1 MSLPDP
7 MTPADCDL
15 RDFQFMPLD
24 IARLFGSEFHAR
36 ASDGEWRAGLTLW
49 LKSYHQVPAAS
60 LPDDDVALA
69 RLAEYGRDLKS
80 WRVVKEGALHGW
92 AKCSD
97 GRLYHPVVAEKVLAA
112 WLQKL
117 HARLRGGK
125 GNAKRWKLPFDA
137 KALEDKVSEAS
148 RLLSDLNPSS
158 PIDQPLM
165 PEASK
170 EECTLNPSSIH
181 EGSNEHSTED
191 RKGQGQGQG
200 EEKEPPLPPE
210 GGAAD
215 AAGEQSKPAG
225 KYSDDFEAFWREY
238 PKRDRAASKP
248 DAWKAWSARL
258 KAGVSAQ
265 DLISAA
271 TNYRVDQT
279 AKGKVGTEYVKLPA
293 TFLGKGEHWKSYLG
307 PQPQLP
313 ARPGAKPS
321 NFTNLPKHT
330 PDMYQEEPDHDGP
343 NF

>member
-1 MSLPDP
+1 MPLPDP
-7 MTPADCDL
+7 LTPADCDL

-60 LPDDDVALA
+60 LPDDEVALA

-80 WRVVKEGALHGW
+80 WRAVKDGALHGW
-92 AKCSD
+92 VKCSD
-97 GRLYHPVVAEKVLAA
+97 GRLYHPVVAEKVLEG

-148 RLLSDLNPSS
+148 RLLRDLNPSS
-158 PIDQPLM
+158 SVDQPLM

-170 EECTLNPSSIH
+170 DECPSNPSSIH

-210 GGAAD
+210 GD
-215 AAGEQSKPAG
+215 AAGAAGDQDESPPKPVR
-225 KYSDDFEAFWREY
+225 K
-238 PKRDRAASKP
+238 KRDAAFDPLTAKP
-248 DAWKAWSARL
+248 DNVNADTWASWVQHRREIRKPLTPTSCSQQAAQLATHPNPDAVIATSIASGWQGLFPDRVAR
-258 KAGVSAQ
+258 
-265 DLISAA
+265 
-271 TNYRVDQT
+271 TT
-279 AKGKVGTEYVKLPA
+279 A
-293 TFLGKGEHWKSYLG
+293 
-307 PQPQLP
+307 
-313 ARPGAKPS
+313 AKPS